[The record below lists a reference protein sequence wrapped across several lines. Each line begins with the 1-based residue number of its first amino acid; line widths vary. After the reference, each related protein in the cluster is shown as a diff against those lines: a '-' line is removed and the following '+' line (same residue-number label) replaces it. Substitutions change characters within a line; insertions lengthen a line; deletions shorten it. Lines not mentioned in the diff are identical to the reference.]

1 MRVVKIG
8 AVWCN
13 GCLVMNNVWNKV
25 LKNKDIDTKALDIDM
40 DEEEV
45 KDYNI
50 GDTLPVFIFYSGD
63 KEVKR
68 VVSDKFIIEHHP
80 DRTKSRSN
88 YLALLELEYQENR
101 TDPMCMIYYGC
112 ELSFHNRDKE
122 AHEVSTLSARTHRR
136 LQQLQLS
143 ETFHSP
149 Y

>member
-68 VVSDKFIIEHHP
+68 VI
-80 DRTKSRSN
+80 
-88 YLALLELEYQENR
+88 
-101 TDPMCMIYYGC
+101 G
-112 ELSFHNRDKE
+112 
-122 AHEVSTLSARTHRR
+122 EVSYDEMIKVIEEIENEEA
-136 LQQLQLS
+136 
-143 ETFHSP
+143 
-149 Y
+149 

>member
-25 LKNKDIDTKALDIDM
+25 IKNKNIDTKVLDIDM

-45 KDYNI
+45 KDYDV

-68 VVSDKFIIEHHP
+68 VV
-80 DRTKSRSN
+80 
-88 YLALLELEYQENR
+88 
-101 TDPMCMIYYGC
+101 G
-112 ELSFHNRDKE
+112 
-122 AHEVSTLSARTHRR
+122 EVSYDEMIKVIEEIENEEA
-136 LQQLQLS
+136 
-143 ETFHSP
+143 
-149 Y
+149 

>member
-68 VVSDKFIIEHHP
+68 VI
-80 DRTKSRSN
+80 
-88 YLALLELEYQENR
+88 
-101 TDPMCMIYYGC
+101 G
-112 ELSFHNRDKE
+112 
-122 AHEVSTLSARTHRR
+122 EVSYDEMIKVIEEIENA
-136 LQQLQLS
+136 
-143 ETFHSP
+143 EA
-149 Y
+149 